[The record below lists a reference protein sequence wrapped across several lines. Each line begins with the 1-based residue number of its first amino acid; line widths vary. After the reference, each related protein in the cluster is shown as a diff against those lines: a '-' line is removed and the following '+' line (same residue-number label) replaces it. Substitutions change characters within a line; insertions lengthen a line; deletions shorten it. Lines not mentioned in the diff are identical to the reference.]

1 MTAFQAKQLSL
12 LQPHSKSYEV
22 TLNKAIKA
30 YSIKKQNTKTI
41 GQNSSQYVTGLDGKS
56 VGATTINEQSAIM
69 SKSSNYNISLNSKS
83 FQSRKNI
90 NVQTFNNL
98 QVDRQV
104 LNKRKLNS
112 AKQYSSNVAKRNI
125 SAGVFRNNLSM
136 QQTETDVTRTTQN
149 DFKKMRHDTNEHRQ
163 DSVEEAEEGNNI
175 DSEEEQVD
183 DQEQTQEAQE
193 PKQHQEQLQDQ
204 N

>member
-1 MTAFQAKQLSL
+1 
-12 LQPHSKSYEV
+12 
-22 TLNKAIKA
+22 
-30 YSIKKQNTKTI
+30 
-41 GQNSSQYVTGLDGKS
+41 
-56 VGATTINEQSAIM
+56 M

-98 QVDRQV
+98 QVDRQM

-112 AKQYSSNVAKRNI
+112 AKQYSSNVAQRNI

-136 QQTETDVTRTTQN
+136 QQTETDVTRATQN
-149 DFKKMRHDTNEHRQ
+149 DVKKMRQDTNEQIQ

-183 DQEQTQEAQE
+183 DQEDQTQEVQE
-193 PKQHQEQLQDQ
+193 PKQHQEQLQDEKQAPSHQANDLQAQ
-204 N
+204 NEREEIQIVA